1 MRTLPLNRR
10 CSGKRFS
17 DGGRGAAR
25 WLQVRSNRC
34 YRNRA
39 QIARPVLEVGLT
51 VAIATSEESS
61 LLMRIATLSVSLS
74 LPAKSCHLELE
85 VI

>member
-1 MRTLPLNRR
+1 MRTLPLIGAAPA
-10 CSGKRFS
+10 SGFQF
-17 DGGRGAAR
+17 GGRGAAR
-25 WLQVRSNRC
+25 WLQVRSNCR

-61 LLMRIATLSVSLS
+61 LLVRATTLGVS
-74 LPAKSCHLELE
+74 
-85 VI
+85 